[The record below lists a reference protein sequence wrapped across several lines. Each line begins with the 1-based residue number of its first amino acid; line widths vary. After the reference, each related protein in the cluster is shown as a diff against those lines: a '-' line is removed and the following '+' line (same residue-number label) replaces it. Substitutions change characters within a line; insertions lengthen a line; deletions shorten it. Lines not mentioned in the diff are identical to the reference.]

1 MLAKRIDTPGCL
13 RNYHGHCNYP
23 GNGRQSV
30 ENVDPNIPAKRK
42 TAKRLRRIIVS
53 SVIGI
58 LGLCVQCVCVC
69 VGGGGGRGKV
79 MYKSERRGKWIGG
92 VNHASKLEP
101 TMMEQM
107 RAGTRRSI
115 PKSPPKQKHRKNPT
129 KVRAR

>member
-1 MLAKRIDTPGCL
+1 MLANRHTSTNAITDTPGCL
-13 RNYHGHCNYP
+13 RDYHGHCNYP

-69 VGGGGGRGKV
+69 VGGGGGGKGDV
-79 MYKSERRGKWIGG
+79 QE
-92 VNHASKLEP
+92 
-101 TMMEQM
+101 
-107 RAGTRRSI
+107 
-115 PKSPPKQKHRKNPT
+115 
-129 KVRAR
+129 